1 MQAHQPQG
9 DAAKAST
16 PGQGASGDL
25 SPKIEAKLRKLL
37 ALAER
42 GEGGEKVNAQ
52 RMLDKLLARHGLTI
66 DDLVDDRRE
75 IRWFPAGNKFDRP
88 LAAQIL
94 AKVCNTFKPST
105 FTSAKRKKQVGVE
118 LTPAEAIEFEL
129 YYSTLRK
136 ALAASFDDAYS
147 AFVQANNL
155 FPDSPSENADRTLTD
170 RDLRVLAMAS
180 AIPPTQIN
188 PRLER
193 K

>member
-16 PGQGASGDL
+16 ATEGASGGIN
-25 SPKIEAKLRKLL
+25 PKLEAKLRKLL

-42 GEGGEKVNAQ
+42 GEGGEKDNAQ
-52 RMLDKLLARHGLTI
+52 RMLDKLLARHSLTI
-66 DDLVDDRRE
+66 DDLIDERRE

-94 AKVCNTFKPST
+94 AKICNTIEIAT
-105 FTSAKRKKQVGVE
+105 YTSNKRKKQIGVQV
-118 LTPAEAIEFEL
+118 TPAEAIEFEL
-129 YYSTLRK
+129 HYDTLRK
-136 ALAASFDDAYS
+136 ALAASLDDAFS
-147 AFVQANNL
+147 AFVQANKL
-155 FPDSPSENADRTLTD
+155 FPCDRSANFDPTVTD

-180 AIPPTQIN
+180 AISATQIN
-188 PRLER
+188 PRLEH

>member
-9 DAAKAST
+9 DAEKAST
-16 PGQGASGDL
+16 AEQGTFGGI
-25 SPKIEAKLRKLL
+25 SPKLEAKLRKLL

-66 DDLVDDRRE
+66 DDLIDEQRD
-75 IRWFPAGNKFDRP
+75 IRWFPMGNKFDRP

-94 AKVCNTFKPST
+94 AKICNTIEIAT
-105 FTSAKRKKQVGVE
+105 YTSNKRKKQIGVQV
-118 LTPAEAIEFEL
+118 TPAEAIEFEL
-129 YYSTLRK
+129 HYHTLRK
-136 ALAASFDDAYS
+136 ALAASFEDAFS
-147 AFVQANNL
+147 AFVQANSL
-155 FPDSPSENADRTLTD
+155 FPSDRSADFDPTVTD

-180 AIPPTQIN
+180 AISPTQIN
-188 PRLER
+188 PRLEH